1 MPTEVRD
8 NKQGQKNSPKGKNE
22 SRGAADGKKQ
32 GALLHGHGKNEAR
45 EKEPGSDSKAPESRS
60 GESRKSGG

>member
-8 NKQGQKNSPKGKNE
+8 NKQGQKNSPKGKE
-22 SRGAADGKKQ
+22 GADGKQ
-32 GALLHGHGKNEAR
+32 GALLHGHGKNAPMT
-45 EKEPGSDSKAPESRS
+45 KEEGSDSKTPKSKS